1 MKLFCINCGEG
12 FAIDDSSVG
21 LDGATVK
28 CVHCAVEQ
36 PVFTRRKSLPP
47 GSPGMTVS
55 GNLINPL
62 GANSSPSPSPPP
74 VQPVVDVTPRSSTGS
89 GFRKPLSSMWAGQ
102 ASSVQEKPEDVQG
115 DPTVKMVPPP
125 VDDNDDLSK
134 PSPVDDGSFVIGGG
148 DDSIPEISI
157 DVSGGPFAVSSPS
170 LLTLE
175 FPDFM
180 VLDEWSRG
188 IEKLEKYSVADRNGN
203 RTQLA
208 DFLRKR
214 KQGGRAAAVKAAMR
228 ITGEVS
234 NDTITDILVGGKS
247 VGNRPSSITQQFEFK
262 VVEEKKRGP
271 SRGVVLAILGT
282 VIVVGAVAASLWFYF
297 Q

>member
-62 GANSSPSPSPPP
+62 SEVPSPPP
-74 VQPVVDVTPRSSTGS
+74 APPKAVVDASPDASTGS
-89 GFRKPLSSMWAGQ
+89 GFRKPLSSMWAGKSGSGTGQ
-102 ASSVQEKPEDVQG
+102 VEDIQG

-125 VDDNDDLSK
+125 VDAGEDLSM
-134 PSPVDDGSFVIGGG
+134 PPPVDDGSFVIGGV
-148 DDSIPEISI
+148 DDSVPEISI
-157 DVSGGPFAVSSPS
+157 DVSGGPFTVASPS
-170 LLTLE
+170 LLSLE
-175 FPDFM
+175 FPDFS

-188 IEKLEKYSVADRNGN
+188 IEKLEKYTVSDRTGN
-203 RTQLA
+203 RSQLG

-228 ITGEVS
+228 TTGETG
-234 NDTITDILVGGKS
+234 NDTITDILVGGKG

-271 SRGVVLAILGT
+271 SRSVVLAILGT

-297 Q
+297 FQ